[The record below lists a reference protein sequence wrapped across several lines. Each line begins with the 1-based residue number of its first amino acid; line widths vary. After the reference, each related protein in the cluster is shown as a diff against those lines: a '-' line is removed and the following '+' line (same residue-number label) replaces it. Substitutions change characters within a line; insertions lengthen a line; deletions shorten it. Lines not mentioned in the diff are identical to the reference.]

1 MQGVVRASVLGIV
14 LAATAAVP
22 LTAALGQDNPIRQ
35 RQALMKE
42 MGDQTDLGMAMV
54 KGQVSFDA
62 AKAEAIFATYRKN
75 APQFVTLFPPGSDAG
90 DTKALPAVW
99 RDRAAFEAADAAFV
113 KAVNGVDVSTS
124 AAFAAAL
131 NTAGQACRAC
141 HQDFKKR

>member
-14 LAATAAVP
+14 LAAAVP
-22 LTAALGQDNPIRQ
+22 FTGALGQDNPIRQ

-42 MGDQTDLGMAMV
+42 MGEQTELGVAMV
-54 KGQVSFDA
+54 KGQAPFDA

-75 APQFVTLFPPGSDAG
+75 APEFIVLFPPGSDAG
-90 DTKALPAVW
+90 ETKALPAVW
-99 RDRAAFEAADAAFV
+99 SNRAGFEAADAAFV
-113 KAVNGVDVSTS
+113 KAVSGVDVSTP

>member
-1 MQGVVRASVLGIV
+1 MQGVVRASVLGVV
-14 LAATAAVP
+14 LAAAAVVP
-22 LTAALGQDNPIRQ
+22 LTGALGQDNPIRQ

-42 MGDQTDLGMAMV
+42 MGDQTELGVAMV
-54 KGQVSFDA
+54 KGQAPFDA

-75 APQFVTLFPPGSDAG
+75 APAFIGLFPPGSDAG
-90 DTKALPAVW
+90 DTKAQPAIW

-113 KAVNGVDVSTS
+113 KAVTGVDVSTP

-141 HQDFKKR
+141 HQDFKRR